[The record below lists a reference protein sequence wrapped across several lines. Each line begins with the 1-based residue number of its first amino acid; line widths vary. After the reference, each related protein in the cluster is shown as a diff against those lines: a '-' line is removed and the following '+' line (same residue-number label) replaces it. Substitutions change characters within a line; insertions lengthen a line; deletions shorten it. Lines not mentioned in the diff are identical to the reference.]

1 MAGKLVAHV
10 GAQYMDRE
18 GLKGLKTPQPT
29 DSWTPIPHYDLV
41 TALEGQLRARG
52 IAIVKEQFAVQKE
65 KLFGVFDTDYQV
77 TEEGGAAM
85 GLRTS
90 NDKSLALQLAIGYR
104 VFVCDNMAFAGD
116 LIALKRKH
124 TANLDLHKEFAEGI
138 GRYVRDYRRLQD
150 DISCWKETQITPERA
165 KTLIYDIFL
174 QKIVP
179 VRLFHPIVSSY
190 QATLHQG
197 QNLWTL
203 HNAFTRH
210 IQHLNPAPKFTAT
223 VKLGKFFERAA

>member
-10 GAQYMDRE
+10 GAQSIDRA
-18 GLKGLKTPQPT
+18 GLKLLETPDPT
-29 DSWTPIPHYDLV
+29 DSWTPIPHFELV
-41 TALEGQLRARG
+41 TALEGQLKARG
-52 IAIVKEQFAVQKE
+52 ITIVKEQFAVQKA
-65 KLFGVFDTDYQV
+65 KLFGVIDTDYQV
-77 TEEGGAAM
+77 TDEGGAAI
-85 GLRTS
+85 GVRTS
-90 NDKSLALQLAIGYR
+90 NDMSLALQLAIGYR

-150 DISCWKETQITPERA
+150 DISVWKETPVSPERA

-179 VRLFHPIVSSY
+179 VRLFHPVINTY
-190 QATLHQG
+190 KATMHLG

-210 IQHLNPAPKFTAT
+210 IQQLKPAPHFTAT
-223 VKLGKFFERAA
+223 VKLGKFFERVG

>member
-1 MAGKLVAHV
+1 MAGKLIAHA
-10 GAQYMDRE
+10 GATSIDRE
-18 GLKGLKTPQPT
+18 GLQALETPQPT
-29 DSWTPIPHYDLV
+29 DSWTPIPHYELV
-41 TALEGQLRARG
+41 QALEGQLRARG
-52 IAIVKEQFAVQKE
+52 ITIVKEAFAVQQA
-65 KLFGVFDTDYQV
+65 KLFGVIDTDYQV
-77 TEEGGAAM
+77 TDEGGAAI
-85 GLRTS
+85 GIRTS

-104 VFVCDNMAFAGD
+104 VFVCDNMSFAGD

-150 DISCWKETQITPERA
+150 DIQVWKDTSVSHERA
-165 KTLIYDIFL
+165 KTLIYDIFV

-179 VRLFHPIVSSY
+179 VRLFHPVINAY
-190 QATLHQG
+190 QAAMHQG

-210 IQHLNPAPKFTAT
+210 IHHLKPAPAFTAT
-223 VKLGKFFERAA
+223 VKLGKFFERVG

>member
-1 MAGKLVAHV
+1 MAGKLIAHS
-10 GAQYMDRE
+10 GAQYIDRE
-18 GLKGLKTPQPT
+18 GLNALETPAST

-41 TALEGQLRARG
+41 VALEGQLKARG
-52 IAIVKEQFAVQKE
+52 ISIVKEQFAIQKA
-65 KLFGVFDTDYQV
+65 KLFGVIDTDYQV
-77 TEEGGAAM
+77 TEEGGAAI
-85 GLRTS
+85 GIRTA

-104 VFVCDNMAFAGD
+104 VFVCDNMSFAGD

-124 TANLDLHKEFAEGI
+124 TAHLDLHKEFAEGI

-150 DISCWKETQITPERA
+150 DIQVWKDTPVTPERA

-179 VRLFHPIVSSY
+179 VRLFHPVITSY

-203 HNAFTRH
+203 KNAFTRH
-210 IQHLNPAPKFTAT
+210 VQHLNPGPAFSAT
-223 VKLGKFFERAA
+223 VKLGKFFERVG